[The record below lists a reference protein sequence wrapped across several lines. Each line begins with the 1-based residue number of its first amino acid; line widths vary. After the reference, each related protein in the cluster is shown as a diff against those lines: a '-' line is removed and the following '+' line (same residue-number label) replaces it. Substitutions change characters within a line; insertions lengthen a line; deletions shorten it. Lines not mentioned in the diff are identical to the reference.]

1 MKVTAIIDDNTIAE
15 AIAYS
20 KANSITEALKVA
32 LVAYIS
38 QQKLIEL
45 GKKIKHNP
53 LQFSKNAEEIR
64 ALNQAR

>member
-1 MKVTAIIDDNTIAE
+1 MKVTAIIDDSIIAE
-15 AIAYS
+15 AIKYS
-20 KANSITEALKVA
+20 KASSITEALKVA
-32 LVAYIS
+32 LTAYIS

-53 LQFSKNAEEIR
+53 LQFNKTAEEIR